1 MVSAM
6 LELPALYEADVTH
19 ARDSPLRHRFT
30 YGASYWLVDFD
41 QLPQPQGFA
50 RWFVRI
56 RRKDHMDIR
65 CLLEGRG
72 IAASRVVMLT
82 GARTLGY
89 VFNPITVFWCY
100 ADHDGYAD
108 AQCAVVIEVHN
119 TYGERHAY
127 VLEPNADEAKVGK
140 VMYVSPF
147 NAIDGTYRIAVDSP
161 GSTVGISVTLE
172 RRGEAPFVATLQ
184 GRRQSITPKTVIRA
198 ALRHSGARTRLL
210 IQWQGLRLWGRG
222 LKVQPR

>member
-1 MVSAM
+1 MSGL
-6 LELPALYEADVTH
+6 LELPALYEADVAH
-19 ARDSPLRHRFT
+19 GRHSPLRHRFT

-41 QLPQPQGFA
+41 QLPQPQGYG
-50 RWFVRI
+50 RWLVRI
-56 RRKDHMDIR
+56 ERRDHMDIR
-65 CLLEGRG
+65 RLLEARG
-72 IAASRVVMLT
+72 VAASRVVMLT

-100 ADHDGYAD
+100 DDAD

-119 TYGERHAY
+119 TYGDRHAY
-127 VLEPNADEAKVGK
+127 LLESGAADEATVAK

-147 NAIDGTYRIAVDSP
+147 NAVEGNYRITVDSP
-161 GSTVGISVTLE
+161 GPTLGVSVTLE

-184 GRRQSITPKTVIRA
+184 GRRQQMTPRTVIRS
-198 ALRHSGARTRLL
+198 ALRHSGVRTRLL

>member
-1 MVSAM
+1 VVSEL
-6 LELPALYEADVTH
+6 LELPALYEADVAH
-19 ARDSPLRHRFT
+19 GRHSPLRHQFT

-41 QLPQPQGFA
+41 QLPQPQGYV
-50 RWFVRI
+50 RWLVRI
-56 RRKDHMDIR
+56 EGRDHMDIR
-65 CLLEGRG
+65 RLLEARG
-72 IAASRVVMLT
+72 VAASRVVMLT

-100 ADHDGYAD
+100 DDAD

-119 TYGERHAY
+119 TYGDRHAY
-127 VLEPNADEAKVGK
+127 MLESGAGDEVKVAK

-147 NAIDGTYRIAVDSP
+147 NAVDGTYRITVDSP
-161 GSTVGISVTLE
+161 GPTLGISVTLE
-172 RRGEAPFVATLQ
+172 RRGEAPFVATLR
-184 GRRQSITPKTVIRA
+184 GRRQPITPRTVIRS

-222 LKVQPR
+222 LKVRPR

>member
-6 LELPALYEADVTH
+6 LDLPRLYDAEVTH
-19 ARDSPLRHRFT
+19 ARHSPLRHRFT

-41 QLPQPQGFA
+41 RLPQPRGIA
-50 RWFVRI
+50 WWFVRI
-56 RRKDHMDIR
+56 RRRDHMDIR
-65 CLLEGRG
+65 RLLEERG
-72 IAASRVVMLT
+72 VTASRVAMLT

-100 ADHDGYAD
+100 DDAG

-127 VLEPNADEAKVGK
+127 LLEPNAGNGAEVDKA
-140 VMYVSPF
+140 MYVSPF
-147 NAIDGTYRIAVDSP
+147 NAIDGTYRIRVDP
-161 GSTVGISVTLE
+161 PDSTVGISVTLE

-184 GRRQSITPKTVIRA
+184 GRRQSITPRTVLRS
-198 ALRHSGARTRLL
+198 ALRHSAARTRLL